1 MNVLAHAA
9 LAAAVWN
16 IALAAAAAEAPKPI
30 SVDARQM
37 QSVGIETQALSGGG
51 DGTRR
56 SLPAQVVVP
65 NAQIRVVAAPV
76 AGLVQTMAV
85 APNDAVKQGQVLARL
100 QSPMLIEA
108 QREFLQAATQ
118 AQLAQASYRRDE
130 QLFTEGIIAEGR
142 YQATRANYTQAAAAL
157 SERRQALR
165 LYGMTEGAINALQA
179 GRGMSGTLDIVSP
192 IAGIVLEQMA
202 SAGQRADVSAPL
214 YRVAQL
220 APLWLEVQATPAAA
234 AGIVPGA
241 AVTVPSAALNGTA
254 ASGKVLSVGRVL
266 DPTTQTV
273 MIRAEISQGAEA
285 LRAGQY
291 VEAQV
296 AVAAGGEK
304 QWRIPA
310 SAVARL
316 QGKTYIFVQSKG
328 GFVPV
333 EVKLLGE
340 TPTAATVTGALHGDE
355 RVAVK
360 GIAAL
365 KAIWTGVGEGE

>member
-1 MNVLAHAA
+1 MNVFSRVA
-9 LAAAVWN
+9 LAAAVAHF
-16 IALAAAAAEAPKPI
+16 ALVAAAAEAPQLI
-30 SVDARQM
+30 NVDAKQM

-56 SLPAQVVVP
+56 SLPAQVVIP
-65 NAQIRVVAAPV
+65 NAQIRVVAAPL

-85 APNDAVKQGQVLARL
+85 APNDAVKQGQLLARL

-118 AQLAQASYRRDE
+118 AQLAQASYKRDE
-130 QLFTEGIIAEGR
+130 QLFKEGIIAEGR
-142 YQATRANYTQAAAAL
+142 YQATRANATQAAAAL

-179 GRGMSGTLDIVSP
+179 GRGMSSTLDIVSP
-192 IAGIVLEQMA
+192 ISGVVLEQMA
-202 SAGQRADVSAPL
+202 AAGQRAEASAPL
-214 YRVAQL
+214 YKVAQL
-220 APLWLEVQATPAAA
+220 APLWLEMQATPAAA

-241 AVTVPSAALNGTA
+241 AVTVPGAVTNGA
-254 ASGKVLSVGRVL
+254 PASGKVRSVGRAL

-273 MIRAEISQGAEA
+273 MIRAEITQGAEA
-285 LRAGQY
+285 LHAGQY

-296 AVAAGGEK
+296 AVNAGGEK
-304 QWRIPA
+304 QWRVPT
-310 SAVARL
+310 SAVARH
-316 QGKTYIFVQSKG
+316 QGKAYLFVQAKG

-340 TPTAATVTGALHGDE
+340 TPTASTVSGALRGDE
-355 RVAVK
+355 RIAVK

-365 KAIWTGVGEGE
+365 KAIWTGIGEGE